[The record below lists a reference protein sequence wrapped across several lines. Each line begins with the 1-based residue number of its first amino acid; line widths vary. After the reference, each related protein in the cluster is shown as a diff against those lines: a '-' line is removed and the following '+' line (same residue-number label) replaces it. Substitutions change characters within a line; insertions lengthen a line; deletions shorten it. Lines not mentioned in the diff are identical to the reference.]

1 MTNKLMIS
9 ALLFCSSLS
18 FAGGDLGTAPTAAPK
33 KKAVKVIAP
42 ASTDSAQ
49 RVDETVFG
57 GVGGLGTSGSSTAQ
71 PKKLRGTAPIR
82 K

>member
-1 MTNKLMIS
+1 MKTKLMIS

-18 FAGGDLGTAPTAAPK
+18 FAADAPSRAAPAPEK
-33 KKAVKVIAP
+33 KKPSKMIAP

-49 RVDETVFG
+49 KVDETVFG
-57 GVGGLGTSGSSTAQ
+57 GLGT
-71 PKKLRGTAPIR
+71 RGTGAPPQKREKPR